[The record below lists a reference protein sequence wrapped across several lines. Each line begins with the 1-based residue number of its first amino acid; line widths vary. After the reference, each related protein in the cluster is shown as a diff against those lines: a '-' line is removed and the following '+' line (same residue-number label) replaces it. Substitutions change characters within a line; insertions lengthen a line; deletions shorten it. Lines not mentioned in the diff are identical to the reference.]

1 MIKIEIVS
9 ASVVHKTG
17 TSQKTGKPFDIPEQ
31 EGWAHFHDREGKLNP
46 HPTKVRITLD
56 RDQAPYSVGVYSLA
70 PESLYSDQWG
80 QICIRPRLRSIA
92 SAAVK
97 AAA

>member
-1 MIKIEIVS
+1 MIKIEVVS
-9 ASVVHKTG
+9 SDVVHKTG

-31 EGWAHFHDREGKLNP
+31 EAWAHFHDREGKLNP

-56 RDQAPYSVGVYSLA
+56 RDQPAYAVGNYTLS
-70 PESLYSDQWG
+70 PESLYADQWG
-80 QICIRPRLRSIA
+80 QICIRPRLRSIPQ
-92 SAAVK
+92 AVK